1 MGSRDIY
8 VRFYLLRNIG
18 DLTDTDMMKKTSL
31 PAGFFCQKVGA
42 CHID

>member
-18 DLTDTDMMKKTSL
+18 DLTDTDMMKK
-31 PAGFFCQKVGA
+31 PAYRLVFFARK
-42 CHID
+42 